1 VFSNQVTC
9 SQPMDYLSPTLEQG
23 PESAALLSQAWTFR
37 RDLLKVTKTLTF
49 QHSIDLAITP
59 KQG

>member
-1 VFSNQVTC
+1 
-9 SQPMDYLSPTLEQG
+9 MDYLSPTLEQG